1 MAPAASTSRN
11 VLIVDDEP
19 LVGQLVASLIERVG
33 YIPVVVQSARHALE
47 VAAEQALGLVITDI
61 QMPDTNGVTLCHNL
75 RISHPELPV
84 LAMSG
89 SGPIHNNDELQS
101 ALRAGAR
108 SIVAKPFKLD
118 EFYSAVA
125 VALGTPSL

>member
-1 MAPAASTSRN
+1 MSAASSTSRN

-33 YIPVVVQSARHALE
+33 YIPVVVQSARRALE
-47 VAAEQALGLVITDI
+47 VATNQALGLVITDL
-61 QMPDTNGVTLCHNL
+61 QMPETNGITLCRDLHQ
-75 RISHPELPV
+75 SHPHLPV

-89 SGPIHNNDELQS
+89 SGPVDHNDELQN

-118 EFYSAVA
+118 EFYSAMA
-125 VALGTPSL
+125 FALGTEKL